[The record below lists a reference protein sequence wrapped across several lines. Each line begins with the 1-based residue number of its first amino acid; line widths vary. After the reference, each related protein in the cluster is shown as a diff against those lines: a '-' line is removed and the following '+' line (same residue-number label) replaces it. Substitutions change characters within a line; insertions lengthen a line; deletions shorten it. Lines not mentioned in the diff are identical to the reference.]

1 MPTDGMVS
9 RRLQKK
15 IESDFGIKVNIETPE
30 KFLGKNGTDYDL
42 KNVGV
47 ADRGAV
53 EDFRKSSL

>member
-9 RRLQKK
+9 RRLQK
-15 IESDFGIKVNIETPE
+15 IREPLWDQAQDRDARKV
-30 KFLGKNGTDYDL
+30 FGKNGTDYDL